1 MPQTSYRPS
10 RLEHWR
16 RFFASTTF
24 LRHPVSV
31 ARERIGAATLALL
44 LTGFGIYLLTTRDAA
59 IRQRAIDFIRKSTPG
74 GLEISVGSASFGM
87 FDGITLHDVQL
98 AVPSDDRLDP
108 TAKDFSSRLIFSSP
122 ALKLVHNPWLLILG
136 KLRVE
141 QVTAVEPT
149 IYLRHNVDTGL
160 RNWQLLTAEK
170 KNVGDRRQT
179 YRPIITLRSARAV
192 VVGIDS
198 TGTRET
204 REERLDADVRPH
216 PQAETGYYI
225 EVRRYSEPVERT
237 TVYFDPGERMV
248 ANTPFV
254 DARTIRLQLPKTARD
269 LFDRIALRGEVRLS
283 RLLYD
288 SLSQENRDTEIV
300 LRRVQCDIPLAI
312 LESEKPKE
320 PADAGSPP
328 TSDESLVHMND
339 VRGSIT
345 IIGDRFHMNIAGQVN
360 NAPCRVH
367 GELWNTTAD
376 EFKDFGVNV
385 TVEARDLPVPE
396 GKARNR
402 LLAENA
408 RTPGALRNFL
418 EDYGPHGKLNA
429 YLKFTRRANQAG
441 TMRTDGYVIPLGMR
455 GSAKWFKYPLDEVRG
470 TIHFAGTHVR
480 IENLHGRH
488 GCGSANIN
496 ALIDVHTYYPD
507 VDLDIQATSIPLDAK
522 LFEALPDRYKS
533 VLQRFRPRG
542 MAHVRTR
549 LQRPGVLQ
557 DQPKPKWTQLFTIDL
572 VDVSASVQPHPYVL
586 ENIHGRLE
594 VDGDRIQINR
604 VSGDSNGAS
613 MEFDGYAIVPADGDP
628 EMEVRVE
635 ATGIRMDAEYVASMP
650 SKIAAELSQFRPV
663 GVVDLVGIVSTHK
676 SGGDM
681 QWDLSAQLQDAT
693 IQYAQFPYLLEHA
706 AGELEIDNDGVRILE
721 LNASHGAAAIQA
733 SGDVRRST
741 QGGRVVD
748 LDFNARGVLLD
759 ETLHESLPTGLKDI
773 WAMLNPHGKVRIRT
787 HIRTET
793 DELNSRL
800 LHRTEIELIDAAI
813 LFRPFPLP
821 LTAVNGKLMVI
832 NDRVEIVQLSA
843 RSQDA
848 TIQIRGDF
856 QFGASG
862 LQGVLRIEAQD
873 LSFDE
878 TLVSAL
884 PTALQEFVR
893 ATQATGRFNLSL
905 LPLQF
910 TTDEEGRLEW
920 RFSGAMTMAATNA
933 KIGLKLESF
942 NGCITGQGF
951 VAGDGSVDLDA
962 RVSAQTV
969 KMAGWLVNGLEARL
983 RTSEDRR
990 VITIDEARAK
1000 MYGGDA
1006 VGSVEIEL
1014 GKRRAEYRASI
1025 TARDMQLDQYIMIH
1039 HPPRSPTATP
1049 ANADIA
1055 KGSVTGNLILS
1066 GMTGRNGYNEG
1077 SGEFYIREAQ
1087 VWKLPLILAIFQ
1099 VLNLTPDENV
1109 FHDGLLKFYLSED
1122 RVTFQKIDLQGKAM
1136 SFIGSGT
1143 LDLGS
1148 NQIDLVLLA
1157 GSPVRI
1163 KVPLLSDL
1171 LEGAAR
1177 EIMEVRVTG
1186 TLAEPI
1192 ITPQPL
1198 KSLTKALKTVFPD
1211 APPPRKR
1218 ESPN

>member
-1 MPQTSYRPS
+1 MPQSSYRPT
-10 RLEHWR
+10 RLERWR

-44 LTGFGIYLLTTRDAA
+44 VTGFGIYLFTTRDAA

-87 FDGITLHDVQL
+87 FEGITLHDVQL

-108 TAKDFSSRLIFSSP
+108 AAKDFSSRLIFSSP
-122 ALKLVHNPWLLILG
+122 ALKLVHNPWLLLLG

-160 RNWQLLTAEK
+160 RNWQLLTVEK
-170 KNVGDRRQT
+170 KGVADRRQT
-179 YRPIITLRSARAV
+179 YRPIIALRSARAV

-198 TGTRET
+198 NGNRET

-312 LESEKPKE
+312 LESEKPRE
-320 PADAGSPP
+320 GPSAGMTPA
-328 TSDESLVHMND
+328 SDESLVHMND

-345 IIGDRFHMNIAGQVN
+345 IIGDRIQMNVAGVVN
-360 NAPCRVH
+360 SAPCRVR

-385 TVEARDLPVPE
+385 TVEARELPVPE
-396 GKARNR
+396 GNARSR

-418 EDYGPHGKLNA
+418 EDYDPHGKLNA
-429 YLKFTRRANQAG
+429 YLQFTRRANQAG
-441 TMRTDGYVIPLGMR
+441 TIRTDGYVTPLGMR
-455 GSAKWFKYPLDEVRG
+455 GSAKWFKYPLDDVRG
-470 TIHFAGTHVR
+470 TIYFAGSQVR
-480 IENLHGRH
+480 LENLHGRH
-488 GCGSANIN
+488 GCGNANIN
-496 ALIDVHTYYPD
+496 ALIEVSTYYPD

-549 LQRPGVLQ
+549 LRRPGVIEN
-557 DQPKPKWTQLFTIDL
+557 QPKPKWTQLFSINL
-572 VDVSASVQPHPYVL
+572 VDVSASVLPHPYLL

-594 VDGDRIQINR
+594 VDGDRINIIR

-613 MEFDGYAIVPADGDP
+613 MQFDGYAIVPAGGDP

-635 ATGIRMDAEYVASMP
+635 ATGIHMDTEYVAAMP
-650 SKIAAELSQFRPV
+650 PKIASELSQFRPD
-663 GVVDLVGIVSTHK
+663 GVVDLVGIVSTHE

-706 AGELEIDNDGVRILE
+706 AGEIEIDNDGVRILE
-721 LNASHGAAAIQA
+721 LNASHGDARIEA
-733 SGDVRRST
+733 SGDVRRSPN
-741 QGGRVVD
+741 GRRVVD
-748 LDFNARGVLLD
+748 LDFNTDGVPLD
-759 ETLHESLPTGLKDI
+759 ESLHESLPPALKDV
-773 WAMLNPHGKVRIRT
+773 WAILKPRGKVRIRT
-787 HIRTET
+787 HVRSET
-793 DELNSRL
+793 GDSFDQIT
-800 LHRTEIELIDAAI
+800 HRTEIELINAAI
-813 LFRPFPLP
+813 VFQPFPLP
-821 LTAVNGKLMVI
+821 LTEVNGKVLVI
-832 NDRVEIVQLSA
+832 NDRVEIVRLSA
-843 RSQDA
+843 RSGNA

-856 QFGASG
+856 QFGTTG
-862 LQGVLRIEAQD
+862 IHGVLQIEAKD

-884 PTALQEFVR
+884 PTALREFVR
-893 ATQATGRFNLSL
+893 SVQATGRFDLSL
-905 LPLQF
+905 VPLQF
-910 TTDEEGRLEW
+910 ATDEVGRLEW
-920 RFSGAMTMAATNA
+920 RFSGGMTMAGTNA
-933 KIGLKLESF
+933 RFGLKLEDF
-942 NGCITGQGF
+942 QGRITGQGF
-951 VAGDGSVDLDA
+951 VSGDGGVDLDA
-962 RVSAQTV
+962 MVSAQTV

-983 RTSEDRR
+983 RTSDDRK

-1006 VGSVEIEL
+1006 VGSAEIEL

-1039 HPPRSPTATP
+1039 HPSKARSAFS
-1049 ANADIA
+1049 ADAEIA

-1066 GMTGRNGYNEG
+1066 GTTGKNGYFEG
-1077 SGEFYIREAQ
+1077 SGEFYIRDAQ

-1109 FHDGLLKFYLSED
+1109 FHDGLLKFYLTDD
-1122 RVTFQKIDLQGKAM
+1122 RLTFQKIDLQGKAM

-1143 LDLGS
+1143 LDLAS

-1186 TLAEPI
+1186 TLADPT

-1198 KSLTKALKTVFPD
+1198 KSLTNALKTVLPD
-1211 APPPRKR
+1211 APPPRRK
-1218 ESPN
+1218 SPN